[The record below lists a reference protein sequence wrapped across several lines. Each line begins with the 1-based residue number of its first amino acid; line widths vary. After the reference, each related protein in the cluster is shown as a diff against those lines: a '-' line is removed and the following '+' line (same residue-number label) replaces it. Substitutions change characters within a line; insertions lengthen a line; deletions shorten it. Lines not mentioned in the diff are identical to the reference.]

1 MQTTIEIPKIEDF
14 EKVNVLAKQVH
25 ELHVNWRPDLFLSVD
40 EVISKENF
48 EKMIQAKEIFV
59 AKKQDEIVG
68 YITIN
73 IKEKN
78 NPSMRYRKQL
88 QIEAICVDE
97 KTRGKGIGTQ
107 LLKYV
112 KQYGKENDCTDIYLT
127 VNEENASAIK
137 MYEEFGFKVKSI
149 FNENIKRE
157 LVRMK
162 YFKKLIGERIYL
174 SPMSIEDA
182 EKYVEWLS
190 DFKVTDG
197 LGRSSN
203 LMKIEDEKTW
213 IMN

>member
-1 MQTTIEIPKIEDF
+1 MQITIEIPQIEDCNR
-14 EKVNVLAKQVH
+14 VNELAKQVH

-48 EKMIQAKEIFV
+48 EEMLQAKEIFI
-59 AKKQDEIVG
+59 AKIQDEIVG
-68 YITIN
+68 YITFN

-149 FNENIKRE
+149 AYSMQI
-157 LVRMK
+157 
-162 YFKKLIGERIYL
+162 
-174 SPMSIEDA
+174 
-182 EKYVEWLS
+182 
-190 DFKVTDG
+190 
-197 LGRSSN
+197 
-203 LMKIEDEKTW
+203 
-213 IMN
+213 

>member
-1 MQTTIEIPKIEDF
+1 MQVTIENPKIEDF
-14 EKVNVLAKQVH
+14 NRINELAKQVH

-48 EKMIQAKEIFV
+48 EEMLQAKEILI
-59 AKKQDEIVG
+59 AKIQDEIVG
-68 YITIN
+68 YITFN

-78 NPSMRYRKQL
+78 NSSMRYRKQL

-137 MYEEFGFKVKSI
+137 MYEEFGFKVK
-149 FNENIKRE
+149 NIAYS
-157 LVRMK
+157 MQ
-162 YFKKLIGERIYL
+162 I
-174 SPMSIEDA
+174 
-182 EKYVEWLS
+182 
-190 DFKVTDG
+190 
-197 LGRSSN
+197 
-203 LMKIEDEKTW
+203 
-213 IMN
+213 